1 MHVRPDQLD
10 RSPLAWTW
18 AGLLENGERIKV
30 QHVMLVSRFAMAAVL
45 AGSAQ
50 AALAQSSDGEILTG
64 GVAEIVV
71 TAQKR
76 EQRLQDVPITIS
88 ALSGAGA
95 DARGVQST
103 EELSTAVPSLDWQ
116 SGKAGSPYIRGI
128 GSIISTAGN
137 ESSVGLFVDGVLLIS
152 PLQAN
157 FNLNNVE
164 RIEVLKGPQGT
175 LFGRNANGGVINIIT
190 ADPSQQTK
198 VDASIGYGNYDT
210 IDAQFYGNVPLTE
223 TLAANVAVAYRNQM
237 DGWGKN
243 IVTGADAYDGRSFDI
258 RAKLGW
264 TPTPDTDIIL
274 TGQYFTNHDEA
285 TKNRLL
291 RGTTGINGAKP
302 PTGFY
307 DVNESFDSYTETDV
321 WSVNLR
327 VSHDFGAATFRS
339 LTAYTDVNTFWPFDS
354 DAGPLVSLDGD
365 IFENASGFTQEF
377 QLLSPTDQKVRWI
390 VGLYY
395 LDMDAA
401 FKPIE
406 LSGTSVGG
414 AFVEV
419 FGHTRAR
426 SIAGFGEVTFELAPT
441 THLTLGGRYTF
452 DKRTVDGHTDVNG
465 GRGAESYQ
473 QKNFSDPTY
482 RVTLDHKFT
491 DSVMAYATVS
501 SGYNS
506 GQFNTGN
513 AAAAAVKPEKMQ
525 AYEAGIK
532 SDLFDRRLQLNAAA
546 FWYDYKDL
554 QVNIVREAVTVQ
566 TNAAKARVKG
576 FEVELNAAPVDHLS
590 LQLAFS
596 YIDSKYTKYADAQFY
611 VPEEDGGYSTVVG
624 DASGNQMINSPKYSG
639 FAYVQY
645 EIETPA
651 GSLTPGVSYAYKSKI
666 YRNYQNNLISPPQNL
681 LNASLLF
688 APTSKSWDVR
698 LWTKNLLNE
707 KNEQKSVRL
716 EGAMGHPLAPR
727 TYGVTFGVH
736 F

>member
-1 MHVRPDQLD
+1 MHY
-10 RSPLAWTW
+10 T
-18 AGLLENGERIKV
+18 
-30 QHVMLVSRFAMAAVL
+30 MLVSRLAMAVAIT
-45 AGSAQ
+45 GISQ
-50 AALAQSSDGEILTG
+50 PALAQATDNDATTG
-64 GVAEIVV
+64 GVEEIVV

-76 EQRLQDVPITIS
+76 EQRLQDVPITVS

-95 DARGVQST
+95 EARGIQST

-116 SGKAGSPYIRGI
+116 AGKAGSPYIRGI

-164 RIEVLKGPQGT
+164 RVEVLKGPQGT

-190 ADPSQQTK
+190 LDPSQETK
-198 VDASIGYGNYDT
+198 VDASLGYGNYDT
-210 IDAQFYGNVPLTE
+210 VDAQFYGNVGLTD

-243 IVTGADAYDGRSFDI
+243 VITGADAYDGDSFDI

-264 TPTPDTDIIL
+264 SPTPETDIIL
-274 TGQYFTNHDEA
+274 TGQYFTNHNEA

-291 RGTTGINGAKP
+291 RGTVGTNGALP
-302 PTGFY
+302 PPGFY
-307 DVNESFDSYTETDV
+307 DVNESFESFTETDV

-327 VSHDFGAATFRS
+327 VTHDFGAATFRS
-339 LTAYTDVNTFWPFDS
+339 LTAYTDVDTLWAYDS
-354 DAGPLVSLDGD
+354 DAGPLVTLDGD

-377 QLLSPTDQKVRWI
+377 QLLSPAEQSVRWI

-395 LDMDAA
+395 LDMEAA
-401 FKPIE
+401 FTPIE
-406 LSGTSVGG
+406 LEGTSVGG

-426 SIAGFGEVTFELAPT
+426 SLAGFGEVTFELAPT

-465 GRGAESYQ
+465 NPGVVSYQ
-473 QKNFSDPTY
+473 QKNFSEPTY

-491 DSVMAYATVS
+491 DDVMAYATVS
-501 SGYNS
+501 TGYNS

-513 AAAAAVKPEKMQ
+513 ARAPAVKPEKMQ
-525 AYEAGIK
+525 AYEVGIK
-532 SDLFDRRLQLNAAA
+532 SNLLDRRLQLNAAA

-576 FEVELNAAPVDHLS
+576 FEIELNAAPVDNLS
-590 LQLAFS
+590 LQFAFS
-596 YIDSKYTKYADAQFY
+596 YLDSEYTKYADAQFY
-611 VPEEDGGYSTVVG
+611 IPNAGGGYTTIVG
-624 DASGNQMINSPKYSG
+624 DASGNQMINAPKYSG
-639 FAYVQY
+639 FAYAQY
-645 EIETPA
+645 EIKTDI
-651 GSLTPGVSYAYKSKI
+651 GSFTPGLSYAYKSKI
-666 YRNYQNNLISPPQNL
+666 YRNYQNNLVSPSQNL
-681 LNASLLF
+681 VNASLLF
-688 APTSKSWDVR
+688 TPASGSWDVR
-698 LWTKNLLNE
+698 LWGKNLLDE

-716 EGAMGHPLAPR
+716 EGAMGRPFAPL
-727 TYGVTFGVH
+727 TYGVTLGLH

>member
-1 MHVRPDQLD
+1 MRT
-10 RSPLAWTW
+10 R
-18 AGLLENGERIKV
+18 
-30 QHVMLVSRFAMAAVL
+30 MLVSRLAIATVL
-45 AGSAQ
+45 TGISH
-50 AALAQSSDGEILTG
+50 AALAQAAGDNVSSG
-64 GVAEIVV
+64 GVEEIVV

-76 EQRLQDVPITIS
+76 EQRLQDVPVTVS

-95 DARGVQST
+95 EARGVQST

-190 ADPSQQTK
+190 RDPSQDTA
-198 VDASIGYGNYDT
+198 VDASVGYGNYNT
-210 IDAQFYGNVPLTE
+210 IDAQFYGNTALTD

-237 DGWGKN
+237 DGWGEN
-243 IVTGADAYDGRSFDI
+243 VNTGADAYDGDSFDI

-274 TGQYFTNHDEA
+274 TGQYFTNHNEA

-291 RGTTGINGAKP
+291 RGTVGLNGALP
-302 PTGFY
+302 PAGFY
-307 DVNESFDSYTETDV
+307 DVNESFESFTETDV

-327 VSHDFGAATFRS
+327 ISHDFGAATFRS
-339 LTAYTDVNTFWPFDS
+339 LTAYTDVDTLWAYDS
-354 DAGPLVSLDGD
+354 DGGALETLEGD

-377 QLLSPTDQKVRWI
+377 QLLSPAEQSVRWI

-395 LDMDAA
+395 LDMEAA
-401 FKPIE
+401 FTPIE
-406 LSGTSVGG
+406 LEGTAVGG
-414 AFVEV
+414 AFIEV

-426 SIAGFGEVTFELAPT
+426 SLAGFGEVTFELAET
-441 THLTLGGRYTF
+441 TNLTLGGRYTF

-465 GRGAESYQ
+465 TAGTVFYQ
-473 QKNFSDPTY
+473 QKNFSQPTY
-482 RVTLDHKFT
+482 RVTLDHNFT
-491 DSVMAYATVS
+491 DDIMAYATVS
-501 SGYNS
+501 TGYNS

-525 AYEAGIK
+525 AYEVGIK
-532 SDLFDRRLQLNAAA
+532 SDLLDRRLQINAAA

-554 QVNIVREAVTVQ
+554 QVNVVQNAVTVQ

-576 FEVELNAAPVDHLS
+576 FEVELNTAPVDNLS
-590 LQLAFS
+590 MQFAFS
-596 YIDSKYTKYADAQFY
+596 YLDTEYTKYADAQFY
-611 VPEEDGGYSTVVG
+611 VPEVGGGYTTVVG
-624 DASGNQMINSPKYSG
+624 DASGNQMINAPKYSA
-639 FAYVQY
+639 FAYIQY
-645 EIETPA
+645 EMESAMGTFTPA
-651 GSLTPGVSYAYKSKI
+651 LSYAYKSKI
-666 YRNYQNNLISPPQNL
+666 YRNYQNDLVSPSQNL
-681 LNASLLF
+681 VNASLLF
-688 APTSKSWDVR
+688 TPTSGNWDVR
-698 LWTKNLLNE
+698 LWGKNLLDE
-707 KNEQKSVRL
+707 KNEQKSVRR
-716 EGAMGHPLAPR
+716 EGAMGHPLAPL
-727 TYGVTFGVH
+727 TYGITFGVH